1 MFAGRVPVGS
11 IMRDHVRWIYRSGT
25 SPVSSYMH
33 NSEKKNSNVTS
44 SVAYLIIQELEERG
58 KVYRLV
64 DRQVT
69 TIGRAPTNRIVL
81 DDEVC
86 SRNHCEIFY
95 SDSAWYIRDLGSRNG
110 TLVQGIPISQ
120 DYELQEGDIV
130 EIGDSQAIFT
140 FDVSRFSSRPTSD
153 GSSAELES
161 ETMGAGHQS
170 SWEEFNVPEIIQR
183 KSHTRFHT
191 PPPVSHSDRDRDRTS
206 RELGR
211 LYRLALDMG
220 NVQSEQEL
228 SQIVLNGLFEGTSAD
243 IGAILYF
250 DPAQQQP
257 RKPEHLKVIAFQ
269 SVDELPYQKP
279 SHFLSEMVFDEGD
292 AILAH
297 NIADDSKLSTRDS
310 LGKIHAQSV
319 ICAPLR
325 NKRGVAGL
333 IHLYSTNPD
342 NPLDSD
348 DLEFTLALADQL
360 AISFQNLSEKLRLS
374 DGLARMEG
382 ENKALRE
389 QLELESELVGKSP
402 SMTAMK
408 AQILRI
414 APTDASVLI
423 RGESGVGKELVA
435 RAIHFNSQR
444 KKQPFVCM
452 NCAAL
457 SEGLLESELFGHEKG
472 AFTGA
477 TGQKPGKFEQAHK
490 GTLFLDEVGEM
501 SLGVQAKFLRVLEGH
516 SFERVGGSV
525 SINVDVRVVAA
536 TNRDME
542 KAVAKGI
549 FRQDLYFRLHV
560 VEVSVDPLRVRAD
573 DILLLADYFLNR
585 FVVKTGRPIRGFTE
599 EAKELLEAYHWPG
612 NVRELQNTIE
622 RAFILCTGDVIDASD
637 IQLSAVGMESD
648 PQNVLPAAHTR
659 YREVSLEIMEQEH
672 ILAVLNN
679 TNWNKSRSAQILGIE
694 RSTLDRKLKRYGI
707 HRP

>member
-1 MFAGRVPVGS
+1 M
-11 IMRDHVRWIYRSGT
+11 
-25 SPVSSYMH
+25 
-33 NSEKKNSNVTS
+33 
-44 SVAYLIIQELEERG
+44 AYLIVQELDERG

-69 TIGRAPTNRIVL
+69 TMGRAPTNRIVL

-95 SDSAWYIRDLGSRNG
+95 SDSSWVIRDLGSRNG
-110 TLVQGIPISQ
+110 TLVQGVAITQ
-120 DYELQEGDIV
+120 DQELLEGNVI
-130 EIGDSQAIFT
+130 EIGDSEAIFT
-140 FDVSRFSSRPTSD
+140 FDVSRFSSRPTSA
-153 GSSAELES
+153 GSSEELES
-161 ETMGAGHQS
+161 ETIGVGQQS

-191 PPPVSHSDRDRDRTS
+191 PLPPSSLDRDRTS

-220 NVQSEQEL
+220 NTQSEQEL

-250 DPAQQQP
+250 DPSLQQP
-257 RKPEHLKVIAFQ
+257 RKPENLKVIAFQ

-279 SHFLSEMVFDEGD
+279 SHFLSEMVFSEGD

-325 NKRGVAGL
+325 NNKQGVTGL

-360 AISFQNLSEKLRLS
+360 AISFQNLNEKKKLS

-389 QLELESELVGKSP
+389 QLELESELVGNSP
-402 SMTAMK
+402 SMIAMK
-408 AQILRI
+408 QQILRI

-435 RAIHFNSQR
+435 RAIHFNSHR
-444 KKQPFVCM
+444 KKHPFVCM

-457 SEGLLESELFGHEKG
+457 SEGLLESELFG
-472 AFTGA
+472 
-477 TGQKPGKFEQAHK
+477 
-490 GTLFLDEVGEM
+490 
-501 SLGVQAKFLRVLEGH
+501 
-516 SFERVGGSV
+516 
-525 SINVDVRVVAA
+525 
-536 TNRDME
+536 
-542 KAVAKGI
+542 
-549 FRQDLYFRLHV
+549 
-560 VEVSVDPLRVRAD
+560 
-573 DILLLADYFLNR
+573 
-585 FVVKTGRPIRGFTE
+585 
-599 EAKELLEAYHWPG
+599 
-612 NVRELQNTIE
+612 
-622 RAFILCTGDVIDASD
+622 
-637 IQLSAVGMESD
+637 
-648 PQNVLPAAHTR
+648 
-659 YREVSLEIMEQEH
+659 
-672 ILAVLNN
+672 
-679 TNWNKSRSAQILGIE
+679 
-694 RSTLDRKLKRYGI
+694 
-707 HRP
+707 

>member
-1 MFAGRVPVGS
+1 MQKS
-11 IMRDHVRWIYRSGT
+11 D
-25 SPVSSYMH
+25 
-33 NSEKKNSNVTS
+33 KQNSNGTS
-44 SVAYLIIQELEERG
+44 SVAYLIVQELDERG

-69 TIGRAPTNRIVL
+69 TLGRAPTNRIVL

-95 SDSAWYIRDLGSRNG
+95 SDFSWIIRDLGSRNG
-110 TLVQGIPISQ
+110 TIVQGVPITQ
-120 DYELQEGDIV
+120 DRELQEGDVI
-130 EIGDSQAIFT
+130 EIGDSEAIFT

-153 GSSAELES
+153 GSSDELES
-161 ETMGAGHQS
+161 ETIGVGQQS

-183 KSHTRFHT
+183 KNYTRFHT
-191 PPPVSHSDRDRDRTS
+191 PLPSSTLDRDRTS

-220 NVQSEQEL
+220 NTQSEKEL

-250 DPAQQQP
+250 DPSEKGFP
-257 RKPEHLKVIAFQ
+257 NPENLKVIAFQ

-279 SHFLSEMVFDEGD
+279 SLFLSEMVFTEGD

-297 NIADDSKLSTRDS
+297 NVAEDSKLSTRDS

-325 NKRGVAGL
+325 NKQGVTGL

-360 AISFQNLSEKLRLS
+360 AISFQNLSDKKQLS
-374 DGLARMEG
+374 AGLARMEG

-389 QLELESELVGKSP
+389 QLELESELVGNSP
-402 SMTAMK
+402 SMIAMK
-408 AQILRI
+408 QQILRI

-435 RAIHFNSQR
+435 RAIHFNSHR
-444 KKQPFVCM
+444 KKHPFVCM

-477 TGQKPGKFEQAHK
+477 TNLKPGKFEQAHQ

-501 SLGVQAKFLRVLEGH
+501 SLGIQAKFLRVLEGH
-516 SFERVGGSV
+516 AFERVGGSA
-525 SINVDVRVVAA
+525 SIDVDVRVVAA

-560 VEVSVDPLRVRAD
+560 VEVSVDPLRVRSD
-573 DILLLADYFLNR
+573 DILLLANYFLNR
-585 FVVKTGRPIRGFTE
+585 FVIKTGRPIRGFTQ
-599 EAKELLEAYHWPG
+599 EAKDLLETYHWPG

-622 RAFILCTGDVIDASD
+622 RAFILCTDDIIDASD
-637 IQLSAVGMESD
+637 IQLSTVGIESD
-648 PQNVLPAAHTR
+648 SQCVLPPVNLGF
-659 YREVSLEIMEQEH
+659 REVALDVVEQEH

-707 HRP
+707 NRP

>member
-1 MFAGRVPVGS
+1 
-11 IMRDHVRWIYRSGT
+11 
-25 SPVSSYMH
+25 MH
-33 NSEKKNSNVTS
+33 NSENQNSKTAS
-44 SVAYLIIQELEERG
+44 TVAYLIVQEVDERG

-86 SRNHCEIFY
+86 SRSHCEIFY
-95 SDSAWYIRDLGSRNG
+95 SDGGWYIRDLGSRNG
-110 TLVQGIPISQ
+110 TLVQGLAISQ
-120 DYELQEGDIV
+120 DHRLQEGDVV
-130 EIGDSQAIFT
+130 EIGDSEAIFT

-153 GSSAELES
+153 GSSAVIDS
-161 ETMGAGHQS
+161 ETMGVGQQS
-170 SWEEFNVPEIIQR
+170 SWDELNMPEIVQR

-191 PPPVSHSDRDRDRTS
+191 PPPASQIDRDRAS

-211 LYRLALDMG
+211 LYRLALEMG
-220 NVQSEQEL
+220 NAQSEQEL
-228 SQIVLNGLFEGTSAD
+228 CQIVLNGLFEGTSAD
-243 IGAILYF
+243 IGAILNL
-250 DPAQQQP
+250 DPSKSLP
-257 RKPEHLKVIAFQ
+257 RKPENLRVIAFQ
-269 SVDELPYQKP
+269 SVDELPYRKP
-279 SHFLSEMVFDEGD
+279 SDYLSKMVFDEGD
-292 AILAH
+292 ALLAH

-325 NKRGVAGL
+325 NKNGVAGL

-342 NPLDSD
+342 NPLDSE

-360 AISFQNLSEKLRLS
+360 AVSLQNLSEKLQLS

-389 QLELESELVGKSP
+389 QLELESELVGQSP
-402 SMTAMK
+402 SMVALK
-408 AQILRI
+408 EQILRI

-477 TGQKPGKFEQAHK
+477 TSQKPGKFEQAHR
-490 GTLFLDEVGEM
+490 GSLFLDEVGEM
-501 SLGVQAKFLRVLEGH
+501 SLAVQAKFLRVLEGH
-516 SFERVGGSV
+516 SFERVGGSA
-525 SINVDVRVVAA
+525 SIDVDVRVVAA

-542 KAVAKGI
+542 KAVAKGT

-573 DILLLADYFLNR
+573 DILLLANYFLNR
-585 FVVKTGRPIRGFTE
+585 FVTKTGRPIRGFTDQ
-599 EAKELLEAYHWPG
+599 AKDLLESYHWPG

-622 RAFILCTGDVIDASD
+622 RAFILCTSDVVDAED

-648 PQNVLPAAHTR
+648 PQSVLPAVHR
-659 YREVSLEIMEQEH
+659 GFREISLEEVEQEH

-707 HRP
+707 SRP

>member
-1 MFAGRVPVGS
+1 MQKS
-11 IMRDHVRWIYRSGT
+11 DQQ
-25 SPVSSYMH
+25 
-33 NSEKKNSNVTS
+33 NSNGAS
-44 SVAYLIIQELEERG
+44 SVAYLIVQELDERG

-69 TIGRAPTNRIVL
+69 TMGRAPTNRIVL

-95 SDSAWYIRDLGSRNG
+95 SDSSWVIRDLGSRNG
-110 TLVQGIPISQ
+110 TLVQGVAITQ
-120 DYELQEGDIV
+120 DQELLEGNVI
-130 EIGDSQAIFT
+130 EIGDSEAIFT
-140 FDVSRFSSRPTSD
+140 FDVSRFSSRPTSA
-153 GSSAELES
+153 GSSEELES
-161 ETMGAGHQS
+161 ETIGVGQQS

-191 PPPVSHSDRDRDRTS
+191 PLPPSSLDRDRTS

-220 NVQSEQEL
+220 NTQSEQEL

-250 DPAQQQP
+250 DPSLQQP
-257 RKPEHLKVIAFQ
+257 RKPEDLKVIAFQ

-279 SHFLSEMVFDEGD
+279 SHFLSEMVFSEGD

-325 NKRGVAGL
+325 NNKQGVTGL

-360 AISFQNLSEKLRLS
+360 AISFQNLNEKKKLS

-389 QLELESELVGKSP
+389 QLELESELVGNSP
-402 SMTAMK
+402 SMIAMK
-408 AQILRI
+408 QQILRI

-435 RAIHFNSQR
+435 RAIHFNSHR
-444 KKQPFVCM
+444 KKHPFVCM

-457 SEGLLESELFGHEKG
+457 SEGLLESELFGHERG

-477 TGQKPGKFEQAHK
+477 TSQKPGKFEQAHQ

-501 SLGVQAKFLRVLEGH
+501 SLGIQAKFLRVLEGH
-516 SFERVGGSV
+516 AFERVGGSAT
-525 SINVDVRVVAA
+525 IKVDVRVVAA

-542 KAVAKGI
+542 KAVAKGN

-560 VEVSVDPLRVRAD
+560 VEVSVDPLRVRSD
-573 DILLLADYFLNR
+573 DILLLANYFLNR
-585 FVVKTGRPIRGFTE
+585 FITKTGRPIRGFTQ
-599 EAKELLEAYHWPG
+599 EAKDLLETYHWPG

-622 RAFILCTGDVIDASD
+622 RAFILCTGDIIDASD
-637 IQLSAVGMESD
+637 IQLSAVGMGSD
-648 PQNVLPAAHTR
+648 PQCVLPPANLGFR
-659 YREVSLEIMEQEH
+659 DVPLDVVEQEH

>member
-1 MFAGRVPVGS
+1 MQK
-11 IMRDHVRWIYRSGT
+11 T
-25 SPVSSYMH
+25 
-33 NSEKKNSNVTS
+33 EKQNSNS
-44 SVAYLIIQELEERG
+44 SSNVAYLIVQELDERG

-69 TIGRAPTNRIVL
+69 TVGRAPTNRIVL

-95 SDSAWYIRDLGSRNG
+95 SDSSWVIRDLSSRNG
-110 TLVQGIPISQ
+110 TMVQGLAITQ
-120 DYELQEGDIV
+120 DQELQEGDVI
-130 EIGDSQAIFT
+130 EIGESEGIFT
-140 FDVSRFSSRPTSD
+140 FDVSRFTNRPTSD
-153 GSSAELES
+153 GSGSELES
-161 ETMGAGHQS
+161 ATIGVGKQS

-191 PPPVSHSDRDRDRTS
+191 PVPASPVDRDRTS

-220 NVQSEQEL
+220 NAQSEQEL
-228 SQIVLNGLFEGTSAD
+228 SQIVLKGLFEGTGAD
-243 IGAILYF
+243 IGAILYL
-250 DPAQQQP
+250 DPNLEQP
-257 RKPEHLKVIAFQ
+257 RNSENLKVIAFH
-269 SVDELPYQKP
+269 SLDELPYQKP
-279 SHFLSEMVFDEGD
+279 SHFLSDLVFTEGD

-297 NIADDSKLSTRDS
+297 DIADDSKLSSRDS
-310 LGKIHAQSV
+310 LGEIHAESV

-325 NKRGVAGL
+325 NKLGVIGL

-360 AISFQNLSEKLRLS
+360 TICFQNLNEKKQLS
-374 DGLARMEG
+374 DGLARVEG
-382 ENKALRE
+382 ENKSLRE
-389 QLELESELVGKSP
+389 QLELESELVGNSS
-402 SMTAMK
+402 SMVAMK
-408 AQILRI
+408 QKILRI

-435 RAIHFNSQR
+435 RAIHFNSHR
-444 KKQPFVCM
+444 KKHPFVCM

-477 TGQKPGKFEQAHK
+477 TSQKPGKFEQSDR

-501 SLGVQAKFLRVLEGH
+501 SLAIQAKFLRVLEGH
-516 SFERVGGSV
+516 AFERVGGSR
-525 SINVDVRVVAA
+525 SIDVDVRVVAA

-542 KAVAKGI
+542 KAVSEGI

-560 VEVSVDPLRVRAD
+560 VEISVDPLRVRSD
-573 DILLLADYFLNR
+573 DILVLANYFLNR
-585 FVVKTGRPIRGFTE
+585 FVTKTGRLIKGFTD
-599 EAKELLEAYHWPG
+599 EAKELLESYHWPG

-622 RAFILCTGDVIDASD
+622 RAFILCTGDFIDAAD

-648 PQNVLPAAHTR
+648 PHCVLPPVVTGF
-659 YREVSLEIMEQEH
+659 REVPLDVVEQDH
-672 ILAVLNN
+672 IVAVLNN

-707 HRP
+707 SRP

>member
-1 MFAGRVPVGS
+1 MQ
-11 IMRDHVRWIYRSGT
+11 
-25 SPVSSYMH
+25 
-33 NSEKKNSNVTS
+33 NSEKQNSNGS
-44 SVAYLIIQELEERG
+44 ASVAYLIVQELDERG

-69 TIGRAPTNRIVL
+69 TVGRAPTNRIVL

-95 SDSAWYIRDLGSRNG
+95 SDASWIIRDLGSRNG
-110 TLVQGIPISQ
+110 TLVQGTPITQ
-120 DYELQEGDIV
+120 DHELEEGCVI
-130 EIGDSQAIFT
+130 EIGDSEAIFT
-140 FDVSRFSSRPTSD
+140 FDVSRFSSRATSAGKD
-153 GSSAELES
+153 PDDDLES
-161 ETMGAGHQS
+161 ETIGVGHQS
-170 SWEEFNVPEIIQR
+170 SWDEFNVPEIIQR
-183 KSHTRFHT
+183 KNQTRFHT
-191 PPPVSHSDRDRDRTS
+191 PLPQANLDRDRTS

-220 NVQSEQEL
+220 NSQTEQEL

-250 DPAQQQP
+250 DPSRHEA
-257 RKPEHLKVIAFQ
+257 RKPENLRVIAFQ
-269 SVDELPYQKP
+269 SADEIPYQRP
-279 SHFLSEMVFDEGD
+279 SNFLSEMVLNEGD

-319 ICAPLR
+319 ICAPIR

-360 AISFQNLSEKLRLS
+360 AISLQNLSDKKS
-374 DGLARMEG
+374 LARMEG

-389 QLELESELVGKSP
+389 QLELESELVGNSP
-402 SMTAMK
+402 SMVAMK
-408 AQILRI
+408 EKILRI

-435 RAIHFNSQR
+435 RAIHFNSER
-444 KKQPFVCM
+444 KKHPFVCM

-477 TGQKPGKFEQAHK
+477 TGQKPGKFEQAHQ

-501 SLGVQAKFLRVLEGH
+501 SLGIQAKFLRVLEGH
-516 SFERVGGSV
+516 AFERVGGSA
-525 SINVDVRVVAA
+525 SIDVDVRVVAA

-542 KAVAKGI
+542 KAVAKGT

-560 VEVSVDPLRVRAD
+560 VEISVDPLRVRSS

-585 FVVKTGRPIRGFTE
+585 FVVKTGRPIRGFTQ
-599 EAKELLEAYHWPG
+599 EAKDLLESYHWPG

-622 RAFILCTGDVIDASD
+622 RAFILCTDDIIDGDD
-637 IQLSAVGMESD
+637 IQLSVVGMESD
-648 PQNVLPAAHTR
+648 PQCVLPPAHGR
-659 YREVSLEIMEQEH
+659 FRDVSLEVVEQEH
-672 ILAVLNN
+672 ILSVLNN

-707 HRP
+707 NRP

>member
-1 MFAGRVPVGS
+1 
-11 IMRDHVRWIYRSGT
+11 
-25 SPVSSYMH
+25 MH
-33 NSEKKNSNVTS
+33 NSEKQNSKTAS
-44 SVAYLIIQELEERG
+44 TVAYLIVQEVDERG

-86 SRNHCEIFY
+86 SRSHCEIFY
-95 SDSAWYIRDLGSRNG
+95 SDGGWYIRDLGSRNG
-110 TLVQGIPISQ
+110 TLVQGLAISQ
-120 DYELQEGDIV
+120 DHRLQEGDVV
-130 EIGDSQAIFT
+130 EIGDSEAIFT

-153 GSSAELES
+153 GSSAVIDS
-161 ETMGAGHQS
+161 ETMGVGQQS
-170 SWEEFNVPEIIQR
+170 SWDELNMPEIVQR

-191 PPPVSHSDRDRDRTS
+191 PPPASQIDRDRAS

-211 LYRLALDMG
+211 LYRLALEMG
-220 NVQSEQEL
+220 NAQSEQEL
-228 SQIVLNGLFEGTSAD
+228 CQIVLNGLFEGTSAD
-243 IGAILYF
+243 IGAILNL
-250 DPAQQQP
+250 DPSKSLP
-257 RKPEHLKVIAFQ
+257 RKPENLRVIAFQ
-269 SVDELPYQKP
+269 SVDELPYRKP
-279 SHFLSEMVFDEGD
+279 SDYLSRMVFDEGD
-292 AILAH
+292 ALLAH

-325 NKRGVAGL
+325 NKNGVAGL

-342 NPLDSD
+342 NPLDSE

-360 AISFQNLSEKLRLS
+360 AVSLQNLSEKLQLS

-389 QLELESELVGKSP
+389 QLELESELVGQSP
-402 SMTAMK
+402 SMVALK
-408 AQILRI
+408 EQILRI

-477 TGQKPGKFEQAHK
+477 TSQKPGKFEQAHR
-490 GTLFLDEVGEM
+490 GSLFLDEVGEM
-501 SLGVQAKFLRVLEGH
+501 SLAVQAKFLRVLEGH
-516 SFERVGGSV
+516 SFERVGGSA
-525 SINVDVRVVAA
+525 SIDVDVRVVAA

-542 KAVAKGI
+542 KAVAKGT

-573 DILLLADYFLNR
+573 DILLLANYFLNR
-585 FVVKTGRPIRGFTE
+585 FVTKTGRPIRGFTDQ
-599 EAKELLEAYHWPG
+599 AKDLLESYHWPG

-622 RAFILCTGDVIDASD
+622 RAFILCTSDVVDAED

-648 PQNVLPAAHTR
+648 PQSVLPAVHR
-659 YREVSLEIMEQEH
+659 GFREVSLEEVEQEH

-707 HRP
+707 SRP

>member
-1 MFAGRVPVGS
+1 MQKS
-11 IMRDHVRWIYRSGT
+11 DQQ
-25 SPVSSYMH
+25 
-33 NSEKKNSNVTS
+33 NSKGTS
-44 SVAYLIIQELEERG
+44 SVAYLIIQELDERG

-69 TIGRAPTNRIVL
+69 TMGRAPTNRIVL

-95 SDSAWYIRDLGSRNG
+95 SDSSWVIRDLGSRNG
-110 TLVQGIPISQ
+110 TLVQGVAITQ
-120 DYELQEGDIV
+120 DQELLEGNVI
-130 EIGDSQAIFT
+130 EIGDSEAIFT
-140 FDVSRFSSRPTSD
+140 FDVSRFSSRPTSAGAGD
-153 GSSAELES
+153 ELES
-161 ETMGAGHQS
+161 ETIGVGQQS
-170 SWEEFNVPEIIQR
+170 SWEEFNVPEIVQR

-191 PPPVSHSDRDRDRTS
+191 PLPSSTLDRDRTS

-220 NVQSEQEL
+220 NTQSEQEL

-250 DPAQQQP
+250 DPSQQQP
-257 RKPEHLKVIAFQ
+257 RKPENLKVIAFQ

-279 SHFLSEMVFDEGD
+279 SHFLSEMVFSEGD

-297 NIADDSKLSTRDS
+297 NIAEDSKLSTRDS

-325 NKRGVAGL
+325 NNKQGVTGL

-360 AISFQNLSEKLRLS
+360 AISFQNLDEKKKLS
-374 DGLARMEG
+374 DGLARVEG

-389 QLELESELVGKSP
+389 QLELESELVGNSP
-402 SMTAMK
+402 SMLAMK
-408 AQILRI
+408 QQILRI

-435 RAIHFNSQR
+435 RAIHFNSLR
-444 KKQPFVCM
+444 KKHPFVCM

-457 SEGLLESELFGHEKG
+457 SEGLLESELFGHERG

-477 TGQKPGKFEQAHK
+477 TNQKPGKFEQAHQ

-516 SFERVGGSV
+516 AFERVGGS
-525 SINVDVRVVAA
+525 STINVDVRVVAA

-542 KAVAKGI
+542 KAVAKGN

-560 VEVSVDPLRVRAD
+560 VEVSVDPLRVRSD
-573 DILLLADYFLNR
+573 DILLLANYFLNR
-585 FVVKTGRPIRGFTE
+585 FITKTGRPIRGLTQ
-599 EAKELLEAYHWPG
+599 EAKDLLETYHWPG

-622 RAFILCTGDVIDASD
+622 RAFILCTGDIIDASD
-637 IQLSAVGMESD
+637 IQLSAVGMGSD
-648 PQNVLPAAHTR
+648 PQCVLPPANIGFR
-659 YREVSLEIMEQEH
+659 DVPLDIVEQEH

-679 TNWNKSRSAQILGIE
+679 TSWNKSRSAQILGIE

-707 HRP
+707 NRP

>member
-1 MFAGRVPVGS
+1 
-11 IMRDHVRWIYRSGT
+11 
-25 SPVSSYMH
+25 MH
-33 NSEKKNSNVTS
+33 NSDQQNPNGAS
-44 SVAYLIIQELEERG
+44 SVAYLIIQELDERG

-95 SDSAWYIRDLGSRNG
+95 SDSAWVIRDLGSRNG
-110 TLVQGIPISQ
+110 TLVQGLPIAQ
-120 DYELQEGDIV
+120 DHELQEGDVI
-130 EIGDSQAIFT
+130 EIGDSEAIFT
-140 FDVSRFSSRPTSD
+140 FDVARFSSRATSA
-153 GSSAELES
+153 GSAEELES
-161 ETMGAGHQS
+161 ETIGVGQQS

-191 PPPVSHSDRDRDRTS
+191 PPPPSQIDRDRTS

-220 NVQSEQEL
+220 NTQSEKEL

-250 DPAQQQP
+250 DPARHEA
-257 RKPEHLKVIAFQ
+257 RKPENLKVIAFQ
-269 SVDELPYQKP
+269 SVDEMPYQKP
-279 SHFLSEMVFDEGD
+279 SDFLSQMVFDEGD

-297 NIADDSKLSTRDS
+297 NISEDSKLSTRDS

-325 NKRGVAGL
+325 NKQGVAGL

-360 AISFQNLSEKLRLS
+360 AISFQNLNEKKKLS

-389 QLELESELVGKSP
+389 QLELESELVGSSP
-402 SMTAMK
+402 SMIAMK
-408 AQILRI
+408 EQILRI

-477 TGQKPGKFEQAHK
+477 TSQKPGKFEQSHR

-525 SINVDVRVVAA
+525 SIDVDVRVVAA

-542 KAVAKGI
+542 KAVAKGT

-560 VEVSVDPLRVRAD
+560 VEISVDPLRVRAE
-573 DILLLADYFLNR
+573 DILLLANYFLNR
-585 FVVKTGRPIRGFTE
+585 FVTKTGRPIRGFTQ
-599 EAKELLEAYHWPG
+599 EAKDLLESYHWPG

-622 RAFILCTGDVIDASD
+622 RAFILCTGDIIDASD

-648 PQNVLPAAHTR
+648 PKCVLPAAQAGFR
-659 YREVSLEIMEQEH
+659 DVSLEVIEQEH
-672 ILAVLNN
+672 ILAVLDN
-679 TNWNKSRSAQILGIE
+679 TNWNKSKSAQILGIE

-707 HRP
+707 NRP

>member
-1 MFAGRVPVGS
+1 
-11 IMRDHVRWIYRSGT
+11 
-25 SPVSSYMH
+25 MH
-33 NSEKKNSNVTS
+33 NSEKQNAKTAS
-44 SVAYLIIQELEERG
+44 SVAYLIVQEVDERG

-95 SDSAWYIRDLGSRNG
+95 SDGAWYIRDLGSRNG
-110 TLVQGIPISQ
+110 TLVQGVAISQ
-120 DYELQEGDIV
+120 DHELQEGDTI
-130 EIGDSQAIFT
+130 EIGDSEAIFT

-153 GSSAELES
+153 GSSAEFES
-161 ETMGAGHQS
+161 ETMGVGQQS
-170 SWEEFNVPEIIQR
+170 SWDELNVPEIVQR

-191 PPPVSHSDRDRDRTS
+191 PPSVSQIDRDRAS

-211 LYRLALDMG
+211 LYRLALEMG
-220 NVQSEQEL
+220 NAQTEQEL

-243 IGAILYF
+243 IGAILYL
-250 DPAQQQP
+250 DPSKSAP
-257 RKPEHLKVIAFQ
+257 RNPDNLKVIAFQ
-269 SVDELPYQKP
+269 SVDELPYRKP
-279 SHFLSEMVFDEGD
+279 SDYLSKTVFDEGD
-292 AILAH
+292 ALLAH
-297 NIADDSKLSTRDS
+297 NVADDSKLSTRDS

-325 NKRGVAGL
+325 NKTGVAGL

-360 AISFQNLSEKLRLS
+360 AISIQNLSEKLQLS

-389 QLELESELVGKSP
+389 QLELESELVGQSP
-402 SMTAMK
+402 SMVALK
-408 AQILRI
+408 EQILRI

-477 TGQKPGKFEQAHK
+477 TSQKPGKFEQAHR

-501 SLGVQAKFLRVLEGH
+501 SLAVQAKFLRVLEGH
-516 SFERVGGSV
+516 SFERVGGSA
-525 SINVDVRVVAA
+525 SIDVDVRVVAA

-560 VEVSVDPLRVRAD
+560 VEVSVDPLRVRSD
-573 DILLLADYFLNR
+573 DILLLANYFLNR
-585 FVVKTGRPIRGFTE
+585 FITKTGRPIRGFTDQ
-599 EAKELLEAYHWPG
+599 AKDLLESYHWPG

-622 RAFILCTGDVIDASD
+622 RAFILCTGDVVDAED

-648 PQNVLPAAHTR
+648 PQCVLPAVHKGF
-659 YREVSLEIMEQEH
+659 REISLEEVEQEH
-672 ILAVLNN
+672 ILSVLNN

-707 HRP
+707 SRP